1 MKRNFIHSI
10 FLVLIVSC
18 VQAKTNSEYTINN
31 GILDLGST
39 NVLDNSN
46 LKLQGNWEFYWNQLL
61 EPNDFKESTKIA
73 KPIFIKVPKSWASQ
87 KMNGVKIPTLGFA
100 TYRLIVHKKPDIQ
113 KTIYGLKVSTVFSNY
128 KLWVN
133 GKLIASVGSVGK
145 TVNESNPKFNYQ
157 DIPFVLDPNEG
168 STNNIEIVFQIS
180 NFSHQRG
187 GLHFPVTLGTYSNL
201 VESTRWMDVL
211 NMFIIGIILIIGINH
226 LILYFYRKQ
235 DKSNLYFGI
244 ICLVMILRN
253 ISSGDRLITYIF
265 PNINWELLVK
275 LDNFSGFGTI
285 PLFAL
290 YFYML
295 FKDEFPR
302 ILRNIFLY
310 IGIAITALVFV
321 TPALFYGKLR
331 TFFELYILFGG
342 LYLTFGVLL
351 ISAIRRRAYAL
362 PSFLAMFILYATAI
376 NDVLSSMGIIQTAYI
391 APYGLVGFMLIQS
404 LTINKKSASA
414 INENELLSIQLTHE
428 KENLE
433 HKIEERTREL
443 KQQHDELLKHQ
454 EKEKLQNWV
463 NAGVA
468 EVNQVLSTNKDNF
481 SLLSKNVLISLLK
494 YLDAKLG
501 AMYILND
508 EIADNP
514 YLELVTDYG
523 LNKEHKTQNAML
535 PINSGL
541 IGATF
546 SNNEVQIITNI
557 PDDYLAINSGLGSAS
572 PKSLLLVPLCFEEK
586 VFGVIEIASFKAMNS
601 YELDFV
607 NKVAFSI
614 ANNLNTV
621 KMNEHNLKLIQQFKE
636 HSNTMRENEER
647 LKQNLEEL
655 EYIREQ
661 YESLK
666 RTHVSE
672 N

>member
-1 MKRNFIHSI
+1 MRRNIIITI
-10 FLVLIVSC
+10 FSVLIINALNTKANNEYI
-18 VQAKTNSEYTINN
+18 AKN
-31 GILDLGST
+31 GVIDLGIT
-39 NVLDNSN
+39 NILENRN
-46 LKLQGNWEFYWNQLL
+46 IKLQGNWEFYWNQLL
-61 EPNDFKESTKIA
+61 EPQDFNESIKNL
-73 KPIFIKVPKSWASQ
+73 KPSFVKVPKSWASQ
-87 KMNGVKIPTLGFA
+87 KINGIKIPTTGYA
-100 TYRLIVHKKPDIQ
+100 TYRLVVHKKPDAL
-113 KTIYGLKVSTVFSNY
+113 KTIYGLKISTVFSNY

-133 GKLIASVGSVGK
+133 GKVVASVGSVGK
-145 TVNESNPKFNYQ
+145 TKNESNPGFNYQ
-157 DIPFVLDPNEG
+157 DIPFVLDPAEG
-168 STNNIEIVFQIS
+168 STDNIEIIFQVS
-180 NFSHQRG
+180 NFSHQRS
-187 GLHFPVTLGTYSNL
+187 GLHFPIFLGTYSNL
-201 VESTRWMDVL
+201 ISETRAMDIL
-211 NMFIIGIILIIGINH
+211 NMLIIGIILIIGINH
-226 LILYFYRKQ
+226 LVLYFFRKQ
-235 DKSNLYFGI
+235 DRSNLYFGI

-253 ISSGDRLITYIF
+253 ISTGDRIITYIF
-265 PNINWELLVK
+265 PNINWEFLLK

-285 PLFAL
+285 PIFAL

-295 FKDEFPR
+295 FKDDFPK
-302 ILRNIFLY
+302 ITRNIFLY
-310 IGIAITALVFV
+310 TGVAITALVFI

-331 TFFELYILFGG
+331 TFFELYILIGG

-351 ISAIRRRAYAL
+351 ISAIRKRAYAL

-404 LTINKKSASA
+404 ITINKKSANA

-433 HKIEERTREL
+433 HKIEERTHEL
-443 KQQHDELLKHQ
+443 QSQHDELLKHQ
-454 EKEKLQNWV
+454 EKEQLQNWV
-463 NAGVA
+463 NIGVGQ
-468 EVNQVLSTNKDNF
+468 VNDVLSKNKDNF
-481 SLLSKNVLISLLK
+481 DLLSKNVLVSLLK

-508 EIADNP
+508 EIAENP
-514 YLELVTDYG
+514 YLELVSDYG
-523 LNKEHKTQNAML
+523 LNKDHKSQNAMI

-546 SNNEVQIITNI
+546 TNNEAQLITNI
-557 PDDYLAINSGLGSAS
+557 PDDYLAINSGLGSAV
-572 PKSLLLVPLCFEEK
+572 PKSLLLVPMCFEEK
-586 VFGVIEIASFKAMNS
+586 VFGIIEIASFKIMNS
-601 YELDFV
+601 FELDFV

-621 KMNEHNLKLIQQFKE
+621 KMNERNLKLIQQFKE
-636 HSNTMRENEER
+636 HSATMQENEER

-666 RTHVSE
+666 KSHVSE

>member
-1 MKRNFIHSI
+1 MKKNFI
-10 FLVLIVSC
+10 FTVLLVLIVTC
-18 VQAKTNSEYTINN
+18 IHAKSNDEFISNN
-31 GILDLGST
+31 GVLDLGIS
-39 NVLDNSN
+39 NVLEKNT
-46 LKLQGNWEFYWNQLL
+46 LKLQGNWEFYWNQLY
-61 EPNDFKESTKIA
+61 EPKDFIESQKID
-73 KPIFIKVPKSWASQ
+73 KPIYIKIPKSWSSQ
-87 KMNGVKIPTLGFA
+87 KVNGAKLPSIGYA
-100 TYRLIVHKKPDIQ
+100 TYRLIVHKKPDTQ
-113 KTIYGLKVSTVFSNY
+113 KSIYGLKVSTVFSSY

-133 GKLIASVGSVGK
+133 GKQIACVGSVGK
-145 TVNESNPKFNYQ
+145 AKELSRPEFSYQ

-168 STNNIEIVFQIS
+168 STETIEIIFQVS
-180 NFSHQRG
+180 NFSHQRS
-187 GLHFPVTLGTYSNL
+187 GLHFPIYLGTYANIIAA
-201 VESTRWMDVL
+201 TRWMDILNVL
-211 NMFIIGIILIIGINH
+211 IIGIILIIGINH
-226 LILYFYRKQ
+226 LILYFFRKQ
-235 DKSNLYFGI
+235 DRSNLYFGI

-253 ISSGDRLITYIF
+253 ISSGDRLITLVF

-295 FKDEFPR
+295 FKEDFPKT
-302 ILRNIFLY
+302 LRNIFLY
-310 IGIAITALVFV
+310 IGIAITALVFI
-321 TPALFYGKLR
+321 TPALFYGKFR

-351 ISAIRRRAYAL
+351 IATIRKRAYAL
-362 PSFLAMFILYATAI
+362 PSFLGMFILYATAI

-404 LTINKKSASA
+404 TTINKKSANA

-433 HKIEERTREL
+433 HKIDERTREL
-443 KQQHDELLKHQ
+443 QQQHDELLKHQ
-454 EKEKLQNWV
+454 DKEQLQNWV
-463 NAGVA
+463 NAGVTQ
-468 EVNQVLSTNKDNF
+468 VNEVLSQNKDNF
-481 SLLSKNVLISLLK
+481 NSLSKNVLIALLK

-508 EIADNP
+508 EISDNP
-514 YLELVTDYG
+514 YLELVTDFG
-523 LNKEHKTQNAML
+523 LSKEHKNNNSVI

-546 SNNEVQIITNI
+546 TNNEVQNITNL
-557 PDDYLAINSGLGSAS
+557 PDDFLAINSGLGSAP
-572 PKSLLLVPLCFEEK
+572 PKSLLLVPLSFEEK
-586 VFGVIEIASFKAMNS
+586 VFGVIEIASFNVINQ
-601 YELDFV
+601 YELEFV

-621 KMNEHNLKLIQQFKE
+621 KMNERNLKLIQQFKE
-636 HSNTMRENEER
+636 HSSIMQENEER

-666 RTHVSE
+666 NTQVSQ